1 MAFLTRDELER
12 LGFAALG
19 WDVKIDDA
27 ARFYG
32 APHISLGSY
41 VRIDAFS
48 VLTAG
53 PKAVAIGDHVHIG
66 AGCYVSGVAGLRL
79 DDFCGLSPRVA
90 IFTTCDDFSG
100 GALTNPTVP
109 EDLRDV
115 ESAPVHLQKH
125 ALVGCG
131 SVILPG
137 VTVGVGAS
145 VGALSHVNKSVPEFQ
160 IVSGNPV
167 RRVGVRSRDLL
178 RAEEELRRREASED
192 PGWET

>member
-1 MAFLTRDELER
+1 MAFLTRDELEG

-19 WDVKIDDA
+19 RDVLIDDA

-32 APHISLGSY
+32 VPHISLGSH

-53 PKAVAIGDHVHIG
+53 PAAMAIGDHVHIG
-66 AGCYVSGVAGLRL
+66 AGCYVSGGAGIRI

-100 GALTNPTVP
+100 GGLTNPTVP
-109 EDLRDV
+109 EELRAV
-115 ESAPVHLQKH
+115 ESAPVHLRKH

-131 SVILPG
+131 SVVLPG
-137 VTVGVGAS
+137 VTLGVGAS

-178 RAEEELRRREASED
+178 QAEDELLRSEASED
-192 PGWET
+192 PELSK